1 MPITLSSLQKRRVF
15 QQVEKNLVGL
25 QLDMYQN
32 AQTWKAM
39 ATAQNPPVATLRTFM
54 NDGAAAYLTRLQW
67 IIDLRNDANRRQRLL
82 DILAT
87 QGINETEIVTYVTEL
102 RNAAIALR
110 DAPKGGYAAMT
121 TACDAL
127 LASVDAPE
135 SLWPE

>member
-1 MPITLSSLQKRRVF
+1 MPVTLSNFQKRRVF
-15 QQVEKNLVGL
+15 QQVEQNLVGL
-25 QLDMYQN
+25 QRDMARN
-32 AQTWKAM
+32 AATWKAM

-54 NDGAAAYLTRLQW
+54 NDAAAEYLKRLQW
-67 IIDLRNDANRRQRLL
+67 IIDLRNDAAKRQRLL

-110 DAPKGGYAAMT
+110 DAPKGGYPAMT
-121 TACDAL
+121 AACDAL
-127 LASVDAPE
+127 LLSVDAPE